1 MAVKVHAVDAPGAK
15 AVVVM
20 DVPLHVHLV
29 MGVEDAQDVAG
40 VEVAAAVVIAVA
52 GVEDAQDALDHVV
65 VIVLEHVKVLV
76 PGVVLE
82 FVQDL
87 DVIMAPHGLRL
98 GRLNAIMALLGLM

>member
-52 GVEDAQDALDHVV
+52 GVEDAQDDHVV